1 MFLSERKYK
10 WIVPEEVPT
19 PGYIKRGK
27 YDECITEFLESGL
40 TSAKVNIPKVKPQST
55 YLLLRDRL
63 KKMGLEEKTTV
74 CLRKGN
80 VFLVRLG
87 GGAHDF

>member
-1 MFLSERKYK
+1 MFLSERKYR

-19 PGYIKRGK
+19 PGYIKKGK
-27 YDECITEFLESGL
+27 YDECIQEFLESDL
-40 TSAKVNIPKVKPQST
+40 ASAKVNIPRVKPQSS

-63 KKMGLEEKTTV
+63 KKMGLEEKVTV
-74 CLRKGN
+74 CFRKGD

-87 GGAHDF
+87 